1 MVREVDIEGNVVA
14 RRGVRGYRRG
24 TSRLGRAIRL
34 PGRGEQMR
42 VALGIAFAMVAVAPF
57 FGRWRANV
65 WLRKN
70 MPAERTVESV
80 PKTAEVTF

>member
-1 MVREVDIEGNVVA
+1 MVRGVDIEGNVVE
-14 RRGVRGYRRG
+14 RRGVRVKRRG
-24 TSRLGRAIRL
+24 PSLLGGAVRPLR
-34 PGRGEQMR
+34 RGEQMR